1 MTDTALVSLPRRFA
15 RSLWLPAALALV
27 MTLTNADHAEA
38 SIFGGVGNDPV
49 NDPGWPA
56 GAAKVFNVQ
65 SRVAYW
71 EGPPL
76 GGGQWHG
83 EFRGSAEAFNAVLAD
98 FAQIK
103 TPKKRLVVH
112 DGVGASFWLNPNRTA
127 DVPQDARLDWMF
139 TVWVPESFERL
150 RDLPADLRAFGDDAE
165 PIPQLDVY
173 TGFNIPW
180 ADVRVPEGIEIDDQR
195 LEAHGFS
202 VDDGTV
208 LDGTVTDLGTG
219 QPLAA
224 QIDLQLIEAQETGGY
239 RYSSQAK
246 ASTDPQGRWALKS
259 IPAGWYQVVVSQTGF
274 VARIGGHYQFDGAPK
289 YTSVATVLAPAA
301 TVSGRILDDQGQPLA
316 GVEVSL
322 RNLNPGGGE
331 RYDAAAELK
340 AETGTDGRFAIP
352 GAPVGAASLWLS
364 KSGYVFPGLGPEVK
378 VPSTDNEHRL
388 NKAANLLISVDFQGA
403 TPPEEYLVHIE
414 PEGGSQIGSW
424 GGSGKVDVDGRWL
437 VTNVPP
443 GKYVLYGS
451 PNPGSDST
459 KSEPVTVDL
468 KGGETTKAVVKA
480 NKSP

>member
-127 DVPQDARLDWMF
+127 NAPQDARLDWMF

-246 ASTDPQGRWALKS
+246 ASTDPQGRWCSSRSPRAGIRSSSRRPVSSLGSAGTTSSTALPS
-259 IPAGWYQVVVSQTGF
+259 TPRS
-274 VARIGGHYQFDGAPK
+274 RPC
-289 YTSVATVLAPAA
+289 SPRRRP
-301 TVSGRILDDQGQPLA
+301 S
-316 GVEVSL
+316 
-322 RNLNPGGGE
+322 
-331 RYDAAAELK
+331 AAASSTIK
-340 AETGTDGRFAIP
+340 
-352 GAPVGAASLWLS
+352 ASL
-364 KSGYVFPGLGPEVK
+364 
-378 VPSTDNEHRL
+378 
-388 NKAANLLISVDFQGA
+388 
-403 TPPEEYLVHIE
+403 
-414 PEGGSQIGSW
+414 
-424 GGSGKVDVDGRWL
+424 
-437 VTNVPP
+437 
-443 GKYVLYGS
+443 
-451 PNPGSDST
+451 
-459 KSEPVTVDL
+459 
-468 KGGETTKAVVKA
+468 
-480 NKSP
+480 